1 MTGHIYGDILALD
14 CEKVLMRRIKDVA
27 EKGALLAIPNKR
39 PEGAARKPM
48 FL

>member
-1 MTGHIYGDILALD
+1 MTADICGDVLALA
-14 CEKVLMRRIKDVA
+14 CKRVLMRRIKDVA
-27 EKGALLAIPNKR
+27 GKGALLAIPNER